1 MMTLALSRFDL
12 SGKNALITGST
23 RGIGRAIAEALIEA
37 GARVVISSENAA
49 DTAEVAAQLGQP
61 GIAADVTD
69 DAALGQLV
77 DGTLSALGGL
87 DILVC
92 NAGITGKPGPFA
104 DADMDDYAA
113 VMALNLRSQVVL
125 CNLALPHIAARAKN
139 SGAKDSGGGGAVVL
153 MASLS
158 GLRGNGRINAY
169 ALSKAGV
176 AQLARNLAVEWGPR
190 NVRVNA
196 ISPGFI
202 ATELSGPLLAD
213 DAFMARRMAMTPLR
227 RAGTPD
233 EVAGAAL
240 FLASDAGGFVTG
252 HNLVVDGGTLVS
264 DGS

>member
-1 MMTLALSRFDL
+1 MFDL
-12 SGKNALITGST
+12 TGKTAIVTGST

-37 GARVVISSENAA
+37 GARVTISSEDAA
-49 DTAEVAAQLGQP
+49 DTERAARELGQP

-69 DAALGQLV
+69 EAALARLV
-77 DGTLSALGGL
+77 EGTLAECGGL

-92 NAGITGKPGPFA
+92 NAGITGKAGPFA
-104 DADMDDYAA
+104 GIDMADYDRVLAT
-113 VMALNLRSQVVL
+113 NLTSQVTL
-125 CNLALPHIAARAKN
+125 CNLALPHIAAR
-139 SGAKDSGGGGAVVL
+139 GGGAAVL
-153 MASLS
+153 VSSIS

-169 ALSKAGV
+169 ALAKAGV

-190 NVRVNA
+190 GVRVNA

-213 DAFMARRMAMTPLR
+213 EEFMARRMAMTPLR
-227 RAGTPD
+227 RPGKPE

-240 FLASDAGGFVTG
+240 FLASPAGAFVTG
-252 HNLVVDGGTLVS
+252 HNLVVDGGTVIT